1 MILAAALL
9 LGTTAV
15 GWWSPALL
23 SRLAARV
30 DPGTAIAW
38 WLLTAAGVVA
48 GTVAGVLLLVLP
60 GHGPA
65 DAVIGVLHDCWSA
78 LNHDDVPGLD
88 PLAGTISGIVLA
100 VALGRLA
107 LASLRRRRRRHVLH
121 RRHLTAL
128 RLAGT
133 RDARPLPILWL
144 PEAQP
149 IAYSLGGRRA
159 LVVASDGLATR
170 LTEGELRAV
179 LAHERAHVHGHH
191 HLLTGWAEVLG
202 RTLRFVPLMRALPG
216 ATRLLVELAAD
227 QAAAAQCGR
236 EPLRSALLT
245 IKAVDG
251 PRRALAMA
259 GGDTAIRLSRL
270 DTRSSSPR
278 ADDRAEGDLGWLR
291 RVPRAAPDRGG
302 AGAGHRFPRLP
313 VRDRRTSVHSV
324 HRAT

>member
-9 LGTTAV
+9 LGTITI
-15 GWWSPALL
+15 GWWSPVLL
-23 SRLAARV
+23 SRLAARI
-30 DPGTAIAW
+30 DPGTAIVW
-38 WLLTAAGVVA
+38 WLLTAVGVVA
-48 GTVAGVLLLVLP
+48 GAIAAVLLLVLP

-88 PLAGTISGIVLA
+88 PLVGTVAGAVLA
-100 VALGRLA
+100 TALGRLA

-133 RDARPLPILWL
+133 RDTRPLPTLWL
-144 PEAQP
+144 PEEQP

-159 LVVASDGLATR
+159 LVVASDGLAAR
-170 LTEGELRAV
+170 LTKRELGAV

-191 HLLTGWAEVLG
+191 HLLIGWSEVLG
-202 RTLRFVPLMRALPG
+202 RTLRFMPLMRELPG

-227 QAAAAQCGR
+227 RTAAAQCGR
-236 EPLRSALLT
+236 EPLRSALRT

-270 DTRSSSPR
+270 DTRSSPPR
-278 ADDRAEGDLGWLR
+278 SMALR
-291 RVPRAAPDRGG
+291 TVAGSIAAFLAPQVIAVALVLI
-302 AGAGHRFPRLP
+302 AGFVACR
-313 VRDRRTSVHSV
+313 
-324 HRAT
+324 